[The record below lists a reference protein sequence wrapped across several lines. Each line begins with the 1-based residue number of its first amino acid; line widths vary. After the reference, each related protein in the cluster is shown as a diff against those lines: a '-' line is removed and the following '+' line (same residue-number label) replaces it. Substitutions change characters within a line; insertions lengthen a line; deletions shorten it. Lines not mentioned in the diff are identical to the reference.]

1 MIYGT
6 STGDLI
12 MRKILAVALTTVMTG
27 GPLFPNIAR
36 ADGGEFTAGLLG
48 GLFFSAIAR
57 PALAPQYYE
66 PGYYEPAPVYVA
78 PPAVYPARTCYWTP
92 GEPFW
97 NGYRWVHP
105 RVQVC
110 D

>member
-1 MIYGT
+1 
-6 STGDLI
+6 
-12 MRKILAVALTTVMTG
+12 MRKILAVALTAVTTG
-27 GPLFPNIAR
+27 GTFFPNIAR
-36 ADGGEFTAGLLG
+36 ADGGEFAAGLLG
-48 GLFFSAIAR
+48 GLAFSAIVR
-57 PALAPQYYE
+57 PALAPPYYE

-78 PPAVYPARTCYWTP
+78 PPVAYPAATCYWTL
-92 GEPFW
+92 GEPLW